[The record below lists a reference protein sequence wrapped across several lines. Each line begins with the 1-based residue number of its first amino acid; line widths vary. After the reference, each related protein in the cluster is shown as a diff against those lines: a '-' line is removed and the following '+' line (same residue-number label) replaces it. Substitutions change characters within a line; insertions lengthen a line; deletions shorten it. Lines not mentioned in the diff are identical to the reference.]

1 MPQLNPAD
9 FMPQLFWLAVT
20 FITLYLI
27 MARLSLP
34 RIAALREERAKR
46 IADDL
51 ENAERLK
58 AEADQAEVAN
68 AAALSEARARA
79 IELGS
84 RTREELKSRTEARQK
99 DVADRLAAEI
109 EAAESRI
116 NTAKNEAIA
125 EVRDVA
131 ADVCA
136 EIVAKLTGLRLDQG
150 AVRAAVDAKLHAG
163 QKEAAN
169 V

>member
-20 FITLYLI
+20 FITLYLV

-34 RIAALREERAKR
+34 RISALREARANR

-58 AEADQAEVAN
+58 AEADQAEAAN
-68 AAALSEARARA
+68 TAALNEARASA
-79 IELGS
+79 MEMGN
-84 RTREELKSRTEARQK
+84 RTREDLKLRNEARQK
-99 DVADRLAAEI
+99 DVANRLTAEI

-116 NTAKNEAIA
+116 DAAKNQAISQ
-125 EVRDVA
+125 VRDVA
-131 ADVCA
+131 VDVCRD
-136 EIVAKLTGLRLDQG
+136 IVTKLTGLRLDDE
-150 AVRAAVDAKLHAG
+150 AVRAAVDGKLQATP
-163 QKEAAN
+163 KETVN

>member
-34 RIAALREERAKR
+34 RIAALREERANR

-58 AEADQAEVAN
+58 AEADQAEAAN
-68 AAALSEARARA
+68 AAALSDARARA
-79 IELGS
+79 VELGN
-84 RTREELKSRTEARQK
+84 RTREELKLRTEARQQE
-99 DVADRLAAEI
+99 VADRLAAEI
-109 EAAESRI
+109 EAAERQVKA
-116 NTAKNEAIA
+116 AKDQAIA

-131 ADVCA
+131 VEACRD
-136 EIVAKLTGLRLDQG
+136 IVAKLTGLQLDDA
-150 AVRAAVDAKLHAG
+150 AVRAAVESRLQAER
-163 QKEAAN
+163 KEPVN